1 MRALDN
7 LVTER
12 VGLAGGGGGIIYF
25 TVGGE
30 GVHSARELGLKLFDD
45 DWLGFGDGDSIGV
58 PTTGGVGVLSDII
71 GGVVNGGVTNN
82 EFDV

>member
-1 MRALDN
+1 M
-7 LVTER
+7 R
-12 VGLAGGGGGIIYF
+12 VGFAGGGGGIIDF

-45 DWLGFGDGDSIGV
+45 DWLGFGEGDSTGV
-58 PTTGGVGVLSDII
+58 PATGGVGVFTDRIWGVVN

-82 EFDV
+82 EFEF